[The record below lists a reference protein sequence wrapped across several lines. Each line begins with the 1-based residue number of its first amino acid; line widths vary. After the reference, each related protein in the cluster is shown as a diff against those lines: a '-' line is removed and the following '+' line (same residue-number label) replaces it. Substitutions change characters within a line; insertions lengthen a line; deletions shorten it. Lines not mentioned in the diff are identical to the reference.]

1 MKHDV
6 KDAES
11 AVDMACFIW
20 LHMLGEEDPLGSQF
34 PFLPEVL
41 SPPEKGVDP
50 EDPKDRNQESGHNDE
65 GPIKHGLSF
74 WIIMSCVGEKL
85 NEVSIGAGVAF
96 STGLYETIVR
106 DGRFGIIRR
115 QNAMKTVAVCTPC
128 YQFWVS
134 QMLNLSMVTLI
145 VGLRSDKKNLISFH
159 HFFVCMTPL
168 TDLRMELLP
177 KFHHLWL
184 VTL

>member
-1 MKHDV
+1 
-6 KDAES
+6 
-11 AVDMACFIW
+11 
-20 LHMLGEEDPLGSQF
+20 
-34 PFLPEVL
+34 
-41 SPPEKGVDP
+41 
-50 EDPKDRNQESGHNDE
+50 
-65 GPIKHGLSF
+65 
-74 WIIMSCVGEKL
+74 MSCVGEKL

-106 DGRFGIIRR
+106 DGRLGIIRR

-168 TDLRMELLP
+168 TDLRVELLP